1 MTKQKNKLIRC
12 ADGFHMSV
20 QGNEGAYC
28 EPRDD
33 HGPYSQVEVGFPNKT
48 DDLLLPYAEN
58 KKKPT
63 QTVYGW
69 VPKSVVINVI
79 VKHGGMISG
88 SLPAGFPYLYA
99 PGVQN
104 PSI

>member
-1 MTKQKNKLIRC
+1 
-12 ADGFHMSV
+12 MSV

-33 HGPYSQVEVGFPNKT
+33 HGPYTQVEVGFPNKT

-88 SLPAGFPYLYA
+88 SLPEGFPYLYA
-99 PGVQN
+99 PGVEN